1 MNDREI
7 TIAWLGWCHP
17 VEADRI
23 AALAA
28 GWFRDHGTWAMGLP
42 QSQWEAFC
50 RTGEKAADGK
60 VYEKALSEWLGK
72 AADKDDSGSR
82 WGNEEERKALLAAV
96 RAAASI
102 DRSAAA
108 EAFKARLS
116 ELPDEDQRRL
126 RGKVSVR
133 LAREFVSAIVNRIGL
148 ERKKK
153 EER

>member
-7 TIAWLGWCHP
+7 TMAWLAWCHP
-17 VEADRI
+17 VAADRI

-28 GWFRDHGTWAMGLP
+28 GWFRDHRTWAMGLP
-42 QSQWEAFC
+42 QSQWEALR
-50 RTGEKAADGK
+50 RTGEKAEDGQA
-60 VYEKALSEWLGK
+60 YEKALSEWLEK
-72 AADKDDSGSR
+72 AAGRDDSGIR

-102 DRSAAA
+102 DKSAAA
-108 EAFKARLS
+108 EAFEARLS
-116 ELPDEDQRRL
+116 ELPGEDQRGL
-126 RGKVSVR
+126 RAKASVR

-148 ERKKK
+148 EHRKK